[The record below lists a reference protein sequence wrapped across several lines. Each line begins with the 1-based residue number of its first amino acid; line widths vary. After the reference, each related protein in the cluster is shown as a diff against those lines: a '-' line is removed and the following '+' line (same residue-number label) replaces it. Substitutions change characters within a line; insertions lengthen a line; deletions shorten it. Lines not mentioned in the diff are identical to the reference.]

1 MLYISRRQSAE
12 ELSSPLS
19 NAASIA
25 SSNNSNASP
34 ESQRGLSGGRGSRA
48 RSARDS
54 AGGMPIDEDCK
65 LSKDLFDALK
75 KCKPLSKKT
84 AFNKKLEDLC
94 RSSRGMRGSPEKE
107 EAKGR
112 TRPRGRRQQSAPAI
126 DETLLVQEGDGLAQR
141 NTGHCHRPTRFC
153 DVGALGHA
161 KDAPVYH
168 HLHAGEVREGHDEN
182 NECGQSGTCCQ
193 LAESS
198 APWEQGGRNRHE
210 DCRGA

>member
-1 MLYISRRQSAE
+1 VAAGDREDGPPAILLEACPLTKTASYQRTFLTPSKSANR
-12 ELSSPLS
+12 SP
-19 NAASIA
+19 
-25 SSNNSNASP
+25 
-34 ESQRGLSGGRGSRA
+34 
-48 RSARDS
+48 
-54 AGGMPIDEDCK
+54 
-65 LSKDLFDALK
+65 K
-75 KCKPLSKKT
+75 KP

-94 RSSRGMRGSPEKE
+94 RSSRGMRGIPEKE

-182 NECGQSGTCCQ
+182 NEWGQSGTCCQ

-210 DCRGA
+210 DC